1 MAILVICL
9 VGLMMGSCFGI
20 FFSNEDTGT
29 MKMKDVV
36 KEINAEYLDKVVDV
50 LSARGNLVEHQFSEH
65 IDC

>member
-36 KEINAEYLDKVVDV
+36 KEINAEYLDTQTE
-50 LSARGNLVEHQFSEH
+50 LPSTA
-65 IDC
+65 

>member
-36 KEINAEYLDKVVDV
+36 KEINAECSLRIG
-50 LSARGNLVEHQFSEH
+50 LISG
-65 IDC
+65 